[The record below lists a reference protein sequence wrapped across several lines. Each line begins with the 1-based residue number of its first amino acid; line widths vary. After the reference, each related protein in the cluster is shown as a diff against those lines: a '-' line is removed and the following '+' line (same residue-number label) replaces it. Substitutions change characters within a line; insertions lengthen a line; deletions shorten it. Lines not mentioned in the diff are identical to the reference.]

1 MIRLMEMVKYRHI
14 RPFTKVEMNHIT
26 DEYLN
31 NNKYEEVMPDFAKDK
46 DDVLTKL
53 QKIDQLE
60 YLSEKELKRLNN
72 SKIPSIKNSGRDVA
86 NLIGQEKFN

>member
-46 DDVLTKL
+46 DDLLSKFELFEPLHVG
-53 QKIDQLE
+53 E
-60 YLSEKELKRLNN
+60 YMQGIRSDEGNRHHFTFCGIKR
-72 SKIPSIKNSGRDVA
+72 
-86 NLIGQEKFN
+86 

>member
-31 NNKYEEVMPDFAKDK
+31 NNNFPID
-46 DDVLTKL
+46 LN
-53 QKIDQLE
+53 QKIGFQ
-60 YLSEKELKRLNN
+60 
-72 SKIPSIKNSGRDVA
+72 A
-86 NLIGQEKFN
+86 NRNLV

>member
-31 NNKYEEVMPDFAKDK
+31 NNKFKEVMPEFAKDK
-46 DDVLTKL
+46 ETILKYLLLKEAVKML
-53 QKIDQLE
+53 QI
-60 YLSEKELKRLNN
+60 
-72 SKIPSIKNSGRDVA
+72 
-86 NLIGQEKFN
+86 